1 MLLRFARDFAKDTR
15 FFHSTERPMQNRKAA
30 LRLCSLY
37 FFSMFAASIFINL
50 AFVNHPNNSKK
61 DASPVFAEFKEIRDE
76 FAEMERIEMEAKA
89 ATIEIESKD
98 LTGLKKM
105 VSERRKRE
113 QNEQQKAQAKIE
125 RSTRQSTENTE
136 RARTTFV
143 AAAVAKPKAKNAP
156 NTYVYTEDANDP
168 HPANGN
174 YSKSF
179 VPFDAGIEVYPVK
192 YTAESERYSE
202 HDVRSTIIEK
212 AKKHLG
218 TRYVWAGKKPGGFDC
233 SGFTSY
239 MLSLYGIHVS
249 PSSRHQGVQ
258 GVKVNL
264 KDCQAGDLV
273 FFSRYGKGG
282 RISHVAMVVENKGD
296 ELYVIHAC
304 SRGIVIDNI
313 LNDKY
318 WTPKILYARNVISP
332 KAASKG
338 GLAMKNSET
347 PKAAAPAPT
356 TPAPTTPAP
365 TTPAPTTP
373 APTATPEATKTPE

>member
-1 MLLRFARDFAKDTR
+1 M
-15 FFHSTERPMQNRKAA
+15 
-30 LRLCSLY
+30 Y

-50 AFVNHPNNSKK
+50 AFVNHPKHSKEEGSV
-61 DASPVFAEFKEIRDE
+61 ASFFIAKYEDELAEIERL
-76 FAEMERIEMEAKA
+76 EMEQKA
-89 ATIEIESKD
+89 AQIAIESKD

-105 VSERRKRE
+105 VSERRRRE
-113 QNEQQKAQAKIE
+113 QNEQQREVVRAE
-125 RSTRQSTENTE
+125 RQNRQ
-136 RARTTFV
+136 
-143 AAAVAKPKAKNAP
+143 AAVATAAPVANRVYTATGRTQTKYAP
-156 NTYVYTEDANDP
+156 NTYVFTEDEHDP
-168 HPANGN
+168 HPANGK

-179 VPFDAGIEVYPVK
+179 VPFDANIEVYPVK

-249 PSSRHQGVQ
+249 PSSRHQGMQ
-258 GVKVNL
+258 GASVKL
-264 KDCQAGDLV
+264 KDCQPGDLV

-318 WTPKILYARNVISP
+318 WTPKILFARNVITP
-332 KAASKG
+332 KANSKS
-338 GLAMKNSET
+338 GLAMKASNGDAAAT
-347 PKAAAPAPT
+347 TTAATAAPKAETAAPAPAT
-356 TPAPTTPAP
+356 TAPST
-365 TTPAPTTP
+365 
-373 APTATPEATKTPE
+373 TKTQE